1 MGHSLLKILLGITLL
16 LGSMGILYGETHHS
30 TPPPMFEQHP
40 IFVPYKT
47 QPKDIQCLTR
57 AIYYEAGR
65 ESVAGKEAVA
75 LVIVNR
81 VVSRRYPN
89 SICGVITQ
97 SFVVDEKRICQFSF
111 HCEPT
116 RKVNFKIWH
125 ESHDLAKRV
134 LTNTFSR
141 AILHRIGNATYFHA
155 NYVHPQW
162 SKQKVFVTAIDHHIF
177 YKEPHYED
185 PKG

>member
-1 MGHSLLKILLGITLL
+1 MGHSLRKILLGITLFV
-16 LGSMGILYGETHHS
+16 GSVSLLYGETHQAIA
-30 TPPPMFEQHP
+30 PPPFEPHP
-40 IFVPYKT
+40 VFVSQTTKT
-47 QPKDIQCLTR
+47 HDLDCLTR
-57 AIYYEAGR
+57 AIYYEAGH

-89 SICGVITQ
+89 TVCGVIAQ
-97 SFVVDEKRICQFSF
+97 SFVVNEKRICQFSF
-111 HCEPT
+111 HCEPS

-141 AILHRIGNATYFHA
+141 AILLRIGNATYFHA
-155 NYVHPQW
+155 VYVHPQW
-162 SKQKVFVTAIDHHIF
+162 SKQKVFVTAIDHHLF
-177 YKEPHYED
+177 YKEPSL
-185 PKG
+185 